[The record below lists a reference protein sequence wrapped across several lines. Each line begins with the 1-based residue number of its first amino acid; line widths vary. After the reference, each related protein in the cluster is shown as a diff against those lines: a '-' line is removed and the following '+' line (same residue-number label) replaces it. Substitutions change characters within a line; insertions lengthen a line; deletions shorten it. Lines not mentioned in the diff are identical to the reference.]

1 MLAYNWHLCAQ
12 GSAGIELN
20 QCGVDIGFC
29 TFARGRGD
37 KGAAI
42 YMQARPRPEGRMT
55 SFKCFAVA
63 S

>member
-1 MLAYNWHLCAQ
+1 MQSGVVLTPAQPAQ

-29 TFARGRGD
+29 TFARGRGS

-42 YMQARPRPEGRMT
+42 YMQARGSCSMLT
-55 SFKCFAVA
+55 KWLG
-63 S
+63 

>member
-1 MLAYNWHLCAQ
+1 MPAQPAQ

-29 TFARGRGD
+29 TFARGRGS

-42 YMQARPRPEGRMT
+42 YMQARGSCLILT
-55 SFKCFAVA
+55 TC
-63 S
+63 